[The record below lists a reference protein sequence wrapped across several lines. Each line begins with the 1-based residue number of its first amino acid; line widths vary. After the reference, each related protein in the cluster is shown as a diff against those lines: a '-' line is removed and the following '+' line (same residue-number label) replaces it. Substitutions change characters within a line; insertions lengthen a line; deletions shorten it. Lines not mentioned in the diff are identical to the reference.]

1 MKIFREKQF
10 GAKTSKIKDAL
21 LNNTS
26 NPVALASLG
35 VSSTGLYQM
44 NKSRKANE
52 ARLKQADKQH
62 KADYDQQERLI
73 RALTGVEKGL
83 KNIPA
88 TEQSKPVPTSQKDN
102 SWLRIG
108 GRKIF
113 SIREKSYGA
122 ITNSAWKGAAAGGTL
137 GAGLV
142 LPYMS
147 IAQTGTPRAKA
158 MVPLVGAALGGLA
171 GSLWG
176 VIKTLDTKI
185 SQSGT
190 GHKLI
195 EEVIKNLKR
204 AGFKEGQQWTCD
216 PKKATLMKSKVC
228 VVLSQ
233 SADNTGILVNMAND
247 QKLKEISEEIIN
259 TLPTGF
265 RETEKMSDRFN
276 EIQISSFPD
285 KTDATYIFTV
295 LEKFIKRGFPVYLIE
310 VG

>member
-10 GAKTSKIKDAL
+10 GAKSKAVKEAL
-21 LNNTS
+21 KNSS

-35 VSSTGLYQM
+35 VGGTSLYL
-44 NKSRKANE
+44 NKKNSKANE
-52 ARLKQADKQH
+52 DRLKQAAEQH
-62 KADYDQQERLI
+62 KQDYAQQERLI
-73 RALTGVEKGL
+73 KALTGVEKGL
-83 KNIPA
+83 KAVEAPD
-88 TEQSKPVPTSQKDN
+88 SQTKED
-102 SWLRIG
+102 SWLKIK

-113 SIREKSYGA
+113 TMREKSYGA
-122 ITNSAWKGAAAGGTL
+122 ISNSAAKGALAGSTV
-137 GAGLV
+137 GAGLA
-142 LPYMS
+142 LQFMKRS
-147 IAQTGTPRAKA
+147 QLGSPRAKA

-176 VIKTLDTKI
+176 VVKTLDTKI
-185 SQSGT
+185 SQSLT
-190 GHKLI
+190 GHKLV

-204 AGFKEGQQWTCD
+204 AGYREGQQWTLD

-247 QKLKEISEEIIN
+247 PKLKEISVEITN
-259 TLPTGF
+259 SLPTGF
-265 RETEKMSDRFN
+265 RETEKISDRFN

>member
-10 GAKTSKIKDAL
+10 GAKTKAVKEAL
-21 LNNTS
+21 LKNTS

-62 KADYDQQERLI
+62 KADFDQQERLI
-73 RALTGVEKGL
+73 KALTGVEKGL

-88 TEQSKPVPTSQKDN
+88 EQPKPKVPQKDD
-102 SWLRIG
+102 SWLKIG
-108 GRKIF
+108 GKKIF

-122 ITNSAWKGAAAGGTL
+122 ISNSAWKGAAAGGTV
-137 GAGLV
+137 GAGLA
-142 LPYMS
+142 LQYMKR
-147 IAQTGTPRAKA
+147 AQLGSNRAKA
-158 MVPLVGAALGGLA
+158 MVPLIGAALGGLA

-176 VIKTLDTKI
+176 VVKTLDTKI
-185 SQSGT
+185 SQSST

-204 AGFKEGQQWTCD
+204 AGYHEGQQWTCD

-247 QKLKEISEEIIN
+247 QKLKEISLEITN
-259 TLPTGF
+259 SLPTGF
-265 RETEKMSDRFN
+265 RETEKISDRFN

-285 KTDATYIFTV
+285 KTDATYIFTI

>member
-10 GAKTSKIKDAL
+10 GAKINKVKDAL
-21 LNNTS
+21 LRNTS

-35 VSSTGLYQM
+35 VSITGLYQM

-62 KADYDQQERLI
+62 KADFEQQERLI

-83 KNIPA
+83 KNIP
-88 TEQSKPVPTSQKDN
+88 TEQSKPAAAPQKDN

-113 SIREKSYGA
+113 SIREKSYGNV
-122 ITNSAWKGAAAGGTL
+122 ISSAWKGAAMGGSV
-137 GAGLV
+137 GAGLA
-142 LPYMS
+142 LQYMHQ
-147 IAQTGTPRAKA
+147 AQTGSNRAKA

-176 VIKTLDTKI
+176 IAKTIDTKI

-204 AGFKEGQQWTCD
+204 AGFKEDQQWTLD
-216 PKKATLMKSKVC
+216 PKRATLMKSKVC
-228 VVLSQ
+228 IVLSR
-233 SADNTGILVNMAND
+233 SADNTGILINMAND
-247 QKLKEISEEIIN
+247 PKLKGISEEITN
-259 TLPTGF
+259 SLPTGF

-285 KTDATYIFTV
+285 KTDATYIFTI
-295 LEKFIKRGFPVYLIE
+295 LEKFIKQGFPVYLME

>member
-10 GAKTSKIKDAL
+10 GAKTKTVKDAL
-21 LNNTS
+21 LRNSS

-62 KADYDQQERLI
+62 KADFDQQERLI

-83 KNIPA
+83 KNIP
-88 TEQSKPVPTSQKDN
+88 TEQSKPAITAQKDD

-108 GRKIF
+108 GKKIF
-113 SIREKSYGA
+113 SIREKSYGT
-122 ITNSAWKGAAAGGTL
+122 ITNSALKGATAGGTL
-137 GAGLV
+137 GTLALQ
-142 LPYMS
+142 YMNR
-147 IAQTGTPRAKA
+147 AQVGTARAKA

-176 VIKTLDTKI
+176 LTKTLDTKI

-195 EEVIKNLKR
+195 EEVVKNLKR
-204 AGFKEGQQWTCD
+204 AGFKEGQQWTLD
-216 PKKATLMKSKVC
+216 PKKASLMKSKVC

-233 SADNTGILVNMAND
+233 SADNTGILINMAND
-247 QKLKEISEEIIN
+247 QKLKEISEEITN

-285 KTDATYIFTV
+285 KTDATYIFMV

>member
-10 GAKTSKIKDAL
+10 GAKSKAVKEAFK
-21 LNNTS
+21 NSS

-35 VSSTGLYQM
+35 VGGTSLYL
-44 NKSRKANE
+44 NKKNSKTNE
-52 ARLKQADKQH
+52 DRLKQAAEQH
-62 KADYDQQERLI
+62 KQYYAQQERLI
-73 RALTGVEKGL
+73 KALTGVEKGL
-83 KNIPA
+83 KAVEAP
-88 TEQSKPVPTSQKDN
+88 KDQTKED
-102 SWLRIG
+102 SWLKIK

-113 SIREKSYGA
+113 TMREKTYGA
-122 ITNSAWKGAAAGGTL
+122 ISNSAAKGALAGSTV
-137 GAGLV
+137 GAGLA
-142 LPYMS
+142 LQFMKRS
-147 IAQTGTPRAKA
+147 QLGSPRAKA

-176 VIKTLDTKI
+176 VVKTLDTKI
-185 SQSGT
+185 SQSLT

-204 AGFKEGQQWTCD
+204 AGYREGQQWTLD

-233 SADNTGILVNMAND
+233 SADNTGILINMAND
-247 QKLKEISEEIIN
+247 QKLKEISVEITN
-259 TLPTGF
+259 SLPTGF
-265 RETEKMSDRFN
+265 RETEKISDRFN

>member
-10 GAKTSKIKDAL
+10 GAKTKAVKDAL
-21 LNNTS
+21 LKNTS

-52 ARLKQADKQH
+52 ARLKQADIQH
-62 KADYDQQERLI
+62 KADFDQQERLI
-73 RALTGVEKGL
+73 KALTGVEKGL

-88 TEQSKPVPTSQKDN
+88 EQPKPKSTPQKDD

-108 GRKIF
+108 GKKIF

-137 GAGLV
+137 GAGLA
-142 LPYMS
+142 LQYMS
-147 IAQTGTPRAKA
+147 RAQVGSNRAKA

-176 VIKTLDTKI
+176 VVKTLDTKI
-185 SQSGT
+185 SQSLT

-195 EEVIKNLKR
+195 NEVIKNLKR
-204 AGFKEGQQWTCD
+204 AGFKEGQQWTLD
-216 PKKATLMKSKVC
+216 PKKASLMKSKVC

-233 SADNTGILVNMAND
+233 CADNTGILINMAND
-247 QKLKEISEEIIN
+247 PKLKGISSEITNS
-259 TLPTGF
+259 LPTGF

-295 LEKFIKRGFPVYLIE
+295 LEKFIKNGFPVYLIE

>member
-10 GAKTSKIKDAL
+10 GARINKVKDAL
-21 LNNTS
+21 LRNTS

-35 VSSTGLYQM
+35 VSTTGLYQM

-52 ARLKQADKQH
+52 ARLRQADKQH
-62 KADYDQQERLI
+62 KADFDQQERLI
-73 RALTGVEKGL
+73 KALTGVEKGL

-88 TEQSKPVPTSQKDN
+88 EQPKPAITAQKDD
-102 SWLRIG
+102 SWLKIG
-108 GRKIF
+108 GKKIF

-137 GAGLV
+137 GAGLA
-142 LPYMS
+142 LQYMS
-147 IAQTGTPRAKA
+147 RAQVGSNRAKA

-176 VIKTLDTKI
+176 VVKTLDTKI

-204 AGFKEGQQWTCD
+204 AGFREGQQWTCD

>member
-10 GAKTSKIKDAL
+10 GARVNKIKDSVL
-21 LNNTS
+21 RNSS
-26 NPVALASLG
+26 NPVAIASLG

-62 KADYDQQERLI
+62 KADFEQQERLI
-73 RALTGVEKGL
+73 RALTGVERGL
-83 KNIPA
+83 KNIP
-88 TEQSKPVPTSQKDN
+88 TEQPKPAAPQKDN

-122 ITNSAWKGAAAGGTL
+122 ITNSAWRGAALGGSI
-137 GAGLV
+137 GAGLA
-142 LPYMS
+142 LQYMDR
-147 IAQTGTPRAKA
+147 AQVGSNRSKA

-195 EEVIKNLKR
+195 EEVVKNLKR
-204 AGFKEGQQWTCD
+204 AGFREGQQWTCD

-259 TLPTGF
+259 TLPIGF
-265 RETEKMSDRFN
+265 RETEKISDRFN

-295 LEKFIKRGFPVYLIE
+295 LEKFIKHGFPVYLIE

>member
-10 GAKTSKIKDAL
+10 GAKSKAVKEAL
-21 LNNTS
+21 LRNTS

-62 KADYDQQERLI
+62 KADFDQQERLI
-73 RALTGVEKGL
+73 KALTGVEKGL

-88 TEQSKPVPTSQKDN
+88 EQPKPKSTLQKDD
-102 SWLRIG
+102 SWLKIG
-108 GRKIF
+108 GKKIF

-122 ITNSAWKGAAAGGTL
+122 ITNSAAKGALAGSTV
-137 GAGLV
+137 GAGLA
-142 LPYMS
+142 LQFMKRS
-147 IAQTGTPRAKA
+147 QLGSPRAKA

-176 VIKTLDTKI
+176 VVKTLDTKI
-185 SQSGT
+185 SQSLT

-204 AGFKEGQQWTCD
+204 AGYREGQQWTLD

-233 SADNTGILVNMAND
+233 SADNTGILINMAND
-247 QKLKEISEEIIN
+247 QKLKEISVEITN
-259 TLPTGF
+259 SLPTGF
-265 RETEKMSDRFN
+265 RETEKISDRFN

>member
-10 GAKTSKIKDAL
+10 GARINKIKDSVL
-21 LNNTS
+21 RNSS
-26 NPVALASLG
+26 NPVAIASLG

-52 ARLKQADKQH
+52 ARLRQADKQH
-62 KADYDQQERLI
+62 KADFEQQERLI

-83 KNIPA
+83 KNIP
-88 TEQSKPVPTSQKDN
+88 TEQPKPTTPQKDN

-122 ITNSAWKGAAAGGTL
+122 ITNSAWRGAALGGSI
-137 GAGLV
+137 GAGLA
-142 LPYMS
+142 LQYMDK
-147 IAQTGTPRAKA
+147 AQVGSNRAKA

-176 VIKTLDTKI
+176 VVKTLDTKI
-185 SQSGT
+185 SQSLT

-195 EEVIKNLKR
+195 EEVVKNLKR
-204 AGFKEGQQWTCD
+204 AGFREGQQWTCD

-265 RETEKMSDRFN
+265 RETEKISDRFN

>member
-10 GAKTSKIKDAL
+10 GARINKVKDAL
-21 LNNTS
+21 LRNTS

-35 VSSTGLYQM
+35 ISSTGLYQM

-52 ARLKQADKQH
+52 ARLEQADKQH
-62 KADYDQQERLI
+62 KVDFDQQERLI
-73 RALTGVEKGL
+73 KALTGVERGL

-88 TEQSKPVPTSQKDN
+88 EQPKTTPKKDD

-108 GRKIF
+108 GKKIF

-122 ITNSAWKGAAAGGTL
+122 ITNSAWRGAAAGGTL
-137 GAGLV
+137 GAGLA
-142 LPYMS
+142 LQYMS
-147 IAQTGTPRAKA
+147 RAQIGSNRAKA

-176 VIKTLDTKI
+176 VVKTLDTKI
-185 SQSGT
+185 SQSRT

-195 EEVIKNLKR
+195 SEIIKNLKR
-204 AGFKEGQQWTCD
+204 AGYREGQQWTLD

-228 VVLSQ
+228 VVVSQ
-233 SADNTGILVNMAND
+233 SADNTGILINMAND
-247 QKLKEISEEIIN
+247 QKLKEISLEITN
-259 TLPTGF
+259 SLPTGF
-265 RETEKMSDRFN
+265 RETEKISDRFN
-276 EIQISSFPD
+276 EVQISSFPD
-285 KTDATYIFTV
+285 KTDATYIFMI
-295 LEKFIKRGFPVYLIE
+295 LEKFIKNGFPVYLIE

>member
-10 GAKTSKIKDAL
+10 GARTKAVKDAL
-21 LNNTS
+21 LRNTS

-73 RALTGVEKGL
+73 NALTGVERGL
-83 KNIPA
+83 KNIPV
-88 TEQSKPVPTSQKDN
+88 EQPKPKAPQKDD

-108 GRKIF
+108 GKKIF
-113 SIREKSYGA
+113 SVREKSYGA
-122 ITNSAWKGAAAGGTL
+122 ISNSAAKGALAGSTL
-137 GAGLV
+137 GVGLA
-142 LPYMS
+142 LQYMKRS
-147 IAQTGTPRAKA
+147 QLGSPRAKA

-176 VIKTLDTKI
+176 VVKTLDTKI
-185 SQSGT
+185 SQSLT

-247 QKLKEISEEIIN
+247 PKLKEISLEITN
-259 TLPTGF
+259 SLPTGF
-265 RETEKMSDRFN
+265 RQTEKISDRFN